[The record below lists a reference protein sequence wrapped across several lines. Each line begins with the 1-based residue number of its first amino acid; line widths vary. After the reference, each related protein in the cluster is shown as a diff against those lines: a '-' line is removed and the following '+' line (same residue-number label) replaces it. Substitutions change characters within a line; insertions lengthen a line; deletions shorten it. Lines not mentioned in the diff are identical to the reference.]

1 MHVHSRCPQTQ
12 NLELGQSIQ
21 FRHFSQ
27 PKFLLHDPIA
37 CGLFNRGYNGGTGA
51 HASWESIMLNS
62 EEVLNLVVDRMRSD
76 FENVAVKL
84 RKPWNAKDVEP

>member
-1 MHVHSRCPQTQ
+1 
-12 NLELGQSIQ
+12 
-21 FRHFSQ
+21 
-27 PKFLLHDPIA
+27 
-37 CGLFNRGYNGGTGA
+37 
-51 HASWESIMLNS
+51 MLNS